1 MTHVLCSISTCNR
14 YRTTLSH
21 ALASVINQTRPPDQ
35 LIVFDDSN
43 PAEDLRQDPVYS
55 NLFKIMNLK
64 GIAWEWIWTEKRGQ
78 HHNHQ
83 AANER
88 AQEWVWRVDDDNI
101 AEPTVLETLLKYVSL
116 EVGGVATSCL
126 TPSWDTSERT
136 ATGKIEYVNQEPNIQ
151 WGRVTEVKSV
161 EHLHCSFLYRAGV
174 ADYNLGLSRVA
185 HREETLFSWQ
195 LHQRGYQLLVVPGP
209 VTWHLKMN
217 EGGIRSS
224 NDQTLYE
231 RDDQIFSNFL
241 KYRDHTIV
249 VLDCGMGDHVVFS
262 HVLPKIRNPLVFS
275 CYPDL
280 VSGESIARATDLFGD
295 ISGWNIYRKMNQWQW
310 KHSLEKAFEKLY
322 GVNN

>member
-14 YRTTLSH
+14 YRSTLSH
-21 ALASVINQTRPPDQ
+21 ALASVVNQTRPPDQ
-35 LIVFDDSN
+35 IIIFDDSN
-43 PAEDLRQDPVYS
+43 PAEDVRQDPVYN

-64 GIAWEWIWTEKRGQ
+64 GIVWEWIWTEKRGQ

-88 AQEWVWRVDDDNI
+88 AREWVWRVDDDNI
-101 AEPTVLETLLKYVSL
+101 AEPTVLETLLSYVTP

-126 TPSWDTSERT
+126 TPNWDISERT
-136 ATGKIEYVNQEPNIQ
+136 ATGKIHLVNQEPNLQ
-151 WGRVTEVKSV
+151 WGKISSVKSV

-174 ADYNLGLSRVA
+174 ADYHLGLSKVA
-185 HREETLFSWQ
+185 HREETLFTWQ
-195 LHQRGYQLLVVPGP
+195 LSQRGFDLLVVPGP
-209 VTWHLKMN
+209 VTWHLKLN
-217 EGGIRSS
+217 TGGIRSHS
-224 NDQTLYE
+224 EMGMYE

-280 VSGESIARATDLFGD
+280 VSGSSIAQAIELFGD
-295 ISGWNIYRKMNQWQW
+295 ISNWNIYKKMDRW
-310 KHSLEKAFEKLY
+310 KWTSSLESAFAKMY
-322 GVNN
+322 GVDQ